1 MGKDQRSKEGRERQ
15 YLSRACTYIH
25 VHICMPG
32 QVHVYVHVGMS
43 SEAKTN
49 AQGPMQKV
57 ADPEVVND
65 ILSRREQEEGGG
77 TTLLLL
83 LLQLQLQLLQLLPPL
98 PPLFDNDLDRYH
110 LLHTTPAPLETRT
123 VPQAP
128 AFHQRLPKMLRRTAK
143 HCRWS
148 LTLPVT
154 CWG

>member
-32 QVHVYVHVGMS
+32 QVHVYMHVGMS

-65 ILSRREQEEGGG
+65 ILSRREQEEGG

-83 LLQLQLQLLQLLPPL
+83 LQLLLQLLPPL
-98 PPLFDNDLDRYH
+98 PPLSIMLSMDITYY
-110 LLHTTPAPLETRT
+110 TPPR
-123 VPQAP
+123 PP
-128 AFHQRLPKMLRRTAK
+128 
-143 HCRWS
+143 
-148 LTLPVT
+148 
-154 CWG
+154 

>member
-1 MGKDQRSKEGRERQ
+1 
-15 YLSRACTYIH
+15 
-25 VHICMPG
+25 MPG

-57 ADPEVVND
+57 ADPEAVND
-65 ILSRREQEEGGG
+65 ILSRREQEEGG

-83 LLQLQLQLLQLLPPL
+83 LLQLLLQLLPPL
-98 PPLFDNDLDRYH
+98 PPSFDNALDRYH
-110 LLHTTPAPLETRT
+110 LLHTTTTPAPLETRT